1 MLAPSISNNREEGRG
16 GKMSSNLLEENQQF
30 GASLPY
36 RLRPNKAV
44 DRALFLS
51 LLSWIAPEFSL
62 RDYPYIGMGAEF
74 LEDFRMIHAK
84 IGITEMTSV
93 ESDPQIIKR
102 QEFNKPLE
110 SINCVEDTIENY
122 LQKTT
127 IRTPTIVWLDYTD
140 PSSLKL
146 QIETFLAT
154 LRDCPLGSIVRV
166 TLNANSG
173 TLGSPKAGEI
183 TAKIDSGS
191 GGVAQP
197 LHTWRLAKLR
207 EKLGDFVPHTLDPST
222 MVAKEF
228 GGALLKILQFS
239 VDREFKHSRD
249 RVIHWALSTHY
260 ADGQPMVTS
269 TAIISGVSDTK
280 IKDLIEK
287 WEYVSPPS
295 SPLKLDLPSLST
307 KERIHLESKIQKGTE
322 MTYTLPKGKLGED
335 PVACFEKFY
344 RVFPHYGSVDI

>member
-1 MLAPSISNNREEGRG
+1 MLAPSISNNREERRG
-16 GKMSSNLLEENQQF
+16 FQMSTALVEENQQF

-51 LLSWIAPEFSL
+51 LLSWISPEL
-62 RDYPYIGMGAEF
+62 RLKDYPYIGMGAEF
-74 LEDFRMIHAK
+74 LEDFRMIHAR
-84 IGITEMTSV
+84 IGISEMTSV
-93 ESDPQIIKR
+93 ECDPQIIKR

-110 SINCVEDTIENY
+110 SIKCVEATIEQY
-122 LQKTT
+122 LEKTT
-127 IRTPTIVWLDYTD
+127 IRTPTIIWLDYTD
-140 PSSLKL
+140 PTSLKL

-154 LRDCPLGSIVRV
+154 LRDCPVGSIVRV

-173 TLGSPKAGEI
+173 SLGNPKPGEM
-183 TAKIDSGS
+183 TSKIDSGS
-191 GGVAQP
+191 GDISQP
-197 LHTWRLAKLR
+197 LHIWRLAKLR
-207 EKLGDFVPHTLDPST
+207 EKLGDFVPNSLEPSS

-249 RVIHWALSTHY
+249 RVIHWALATHY
-260 ADGQPMVTS
+260 ADGQPMVTA
-269 TAIISGVSDTK
+269 TAILTGLDDTK
-280 IKDLIEK
+280 IKDLIER
-287 WEYVSPPS
+287 WEYASLPS

-322 MTYTLPKGKLGED
+322 MTYTIPKGKLGED
-335 PVACFEKFY
+335 PVECFEKFY
-344 RVFPHYGSVDI
+344 RIFPHFGSVDI